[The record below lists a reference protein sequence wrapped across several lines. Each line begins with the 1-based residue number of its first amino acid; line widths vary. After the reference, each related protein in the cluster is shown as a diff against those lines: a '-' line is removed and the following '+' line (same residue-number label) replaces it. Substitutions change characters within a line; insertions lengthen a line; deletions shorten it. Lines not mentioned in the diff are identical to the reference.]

1 MKKLIPFSLLIIL
14 GLSVVLFSCGEG
26 ADPAP
31 SEPSLNLVEDEFV
44 INAAFEDLDYLTLE
58 VLQSSGLGLRTMG
71 TANLC
76 AGASVNHNQNTKTII
91 VDFGQGCTSPNGVRR
106 KGKMT
111 LVYSG
116 SNFLFPGTSIS
127 TTFQGY
133 EVDGIKIDGT
143 RTITNGGIDLV
154 NSRVTLR
161 VKIENGKITWPDNSS
176 VTYTSDQTRVVSLSE
191 SGYEASITG
200 TASGV
205 SRDGNNYSATVTEP
219 LIVKQSC
226 VDEGIY
232 IPSSGVLSFTYSL
245 ISVSVD
251 YGFGTC
257 DKTVEITYPGGVKEF
272 TID

>member
-1 MKKLIPFSLLIIL
+1 MKKITHLSLLIL
-14 GLSVVLFSCGEG
+14 TVFSVGMFSCGENS
-26 ADPAP
+26 DPVVP
-31 SEPSLNLVEDEFV
+31 EPSLDLVEDEFV

-58 VLQSSGLGLRTMG
+58 VLQSSGLGLRT
-71 TANLC
+71 TATADLC
-76 AGASVNHNQNTKTII
+76 AGASVNHNQNTKTIV
-91 VDFGQGCTSPNGVRR
+91 VDFGQGCTSPNGVLR
-106 KGKMT
+106 KGKITM
-111 LVYSG
+111 VYTG
-116 SNFLFPGTSIS
+116 NNFLFPGTSIS

-133 EVDGIKIDGT
+133 EVDGIRIDGT
-143 RTITNGGIDLV
+143 RTITNAGIDLV
-154 NSRVTLR
+154 NSRITLR

-200 TASGV
+200 TASGL
-205 SRDGNNYSATVTEP
+205 SRDGKNYSAAVTDA

-232 IPSSGVLSFTYSL
+232 IPSSGVLSFTYSQ
-245 ISVSVD
+245 ITVSVD

-257 DKTVEITYPGGVKEF
+257 DKTVEITYPGGAKMF